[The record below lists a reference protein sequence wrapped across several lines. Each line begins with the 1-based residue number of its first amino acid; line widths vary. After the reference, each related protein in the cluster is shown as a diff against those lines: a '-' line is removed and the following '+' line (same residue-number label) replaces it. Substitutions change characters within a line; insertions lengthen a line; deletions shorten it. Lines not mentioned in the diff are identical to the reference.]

1 MDQYGGQVGA
11 AASPASAGHRRTQT
25 RPDEVLEMHAA
36 DQPPPQAPLHTHPV
50 RLDSA
55 SDGVNPLWMLVAG
68 LALAV
73 ITAFFVL
80 VRA

>member
-1 MDQYGGQVGA
+1 VI
-11 AASPASAGHRRTQT
+11 
-25 RPDEVLEMHAA
+25 ELHAA

-55 SDGVNPLWMLVAG
+55 SDGVNPLWMLVAA
-68 LALAV
+68 LALAA